1 VEWFHGFLCKELEE
15 FSIEQLRRAD
25 ALVFGRVT
33 YEGMEAYWQT
43 AKGEVAD
50 FMNTLPKVVFS
61 RTLERTAWAN
71 TQLVKSDAVAEV
83 QELKRRG
90 SRDIFVFGS
99 GDLCAKLLAAGLFDE
114 VRLGLIPVVVGRGT
128 TLFGRDLSRQAMK
141 LLEAGPLANG
151 YVILR
156 YEPKQA
162 K

>member
-1 VEWFHGFLCKELEE
+1 
-15 FSIEQLRRAD
+15 
-25 ALVFGRVT
+25 
-33 YEGMEAYWQT
+33 
-43 AKGEVAD
+43 
-50 FMNTLPKVVFS
+50 
-61 RTLERTAWAN
+61 
-71 TQLVKSDAVAEV
+71 VKSDAVAEV